1 VTAPDSDVRLAYAVV
16 HEDPPLVLAADDLDV
31 LQRVI
36 ALRVVANTPGATFPF
51 GAAERLR
58 EALLE
63 ERWGDAVAQW
73 IGHTGVAVDVYDDL
87 VVWTGSMIGE
97 PELGSVE
104 LQFAPLFER

>member
-1 VTAPDSDVRLAYAVV
+1 MVF
-16 HEDPPLVLAADDLDV
+16 AAEDLDV

-36 ALRVVANTPGATFPF
+36 ALRVVAGTPAASFPV

-73 IGHTGVAVDVYDDL
+73 IEHTGVAVDVYDDL
-87 VVWTGSMIGE
+87 VVWTGSMIAA

-104 LQFAPLFER
+104 LQFTPLFEH